1 MSLEN
6 IPQSKTDKENLPDL
20 LIGDEYTL
28 LRLKYQEE
36 ENQYLTTKTLR
47 LSPDTETLLAP
58 TISHLLLCEKTIFV
72 LASDLHN
79 RYSRPSWNKDKV
91 QIKVLK
97 FTPDLE
103 VIAERI
109 FWEEFQSK
117 AGDLVVNIAFLHS

>member
-1 MSLEN
+1 
-6 IPQSKTDKENLPDL
+6 
-20 LIGDEYTL
+20 
-28 LRLKYQEE
+28 
-36 ENQYLTTKTLR
+36 
-47 LSPDTETLLAP
+47 
-58 TISHLLLCEKTIFV
+58 